1 VLLHRE
7 RDHAVKSV
15 IVKVPASTS
24 NLGSGFDTL
33 GLAVNLHTQ
42 VEASPNDTQTV
53 EPASEIPT
61 SVREGLINL
70 LNQAGESF
78 FTETG
83 GKRFGIDLKL
93 SGNVPVARGLGYS
106 ATLRV
111 GVLAVLNRLA
121 GEILSR
127 ERLLQL
133 ATRLEH
139 HPDNASPSIF
149 GGLTV
154 SGTVNREVRCLRFD
168 VPERLRLVTLIPNF
182 PISTEA
188 ARKLM
193 PAQYSLADAA
203 HGLNRAAL
211 ITAAFASENLE
222 ALRGV
227 FDDRFHQPYR
237 EPLIPALRKV
247 ISEGE
252 GAGALGGFLS
262 GSGSAIICL
271 TLENPEGVGQAM
283 QRASSDSQ
291 LLILKA
297 ENNGYTIS

>member
-1 VLLHRE
+1 M
-7 RDHAVKSV
+7 KPV

-33 GLAVNLHTQ
+33 GLAVNLYT
-42 VEASPNDTQTV
+42 VLEVSTSASLTV
-53 EPASEIPT
+53 NRRSGIPAS
-61 SVREGLINL
+61 SREGLIDL
-70 LNQAGESF
+70 LVQAAELF
-78 FTETG
+78 FVETRR
-83 GKRFGIDLKL
+83 KRFGIDLKL

-111 GVLAVLNRLA
+111 GTLAALNRIA

-127 ERLLQL
+127 EQLLQL

-149 GGLTV
+149 GGFTV
-154 SGTVNREVRCLRFD
+154 SGTVNGEIRCLRFD
-168 VPERLRLVTLIPNF
+168 LPEELRLVTLVPRF
-182 PISTEA
+182 PVSTEA

-193 PAQYSLADAA
+193 PAQYSKAETA

-211 ITAAFASENLE
+211 ITAAFASGNLE
-222 ALRGV
+222 ALRGL
-227 FDDRFHQPYR
+227 FDDQIHQPYR

-247 ISEGE
+247 ITEGE

-271 TLENPEGVGQAM
+271 TLQNPEEVGQSM
-283 QRASSDSQ
+283 QRALPDSQ